1 MNLAHRLRI
10 GVLLGWAATWT
21 VCAFVQGCGQPVVTG
36 NVDPTKRKVT
46 IGVGVSASQDSS
58 GNGSPAESGVAAT
71 KSPDVTEVKPT
82 DAAAANADGSRSA
95 SNTADA
101 ESSPASRTGENA
113 KSTASKAAV
122 AEFSPPPPRKFKV
135 EGPNGALRINY
146 DDLDVKK
153 LLNLDN
159 VFPGTAEKLPEWVK
173 VLHGK
178 TIRLRGYMKPGFQA
192 DDISQFVFARDT
204 GACCFGPNL
213 RFDYLITVTMA
224 GDKTTSLRELRPFDV
239 VGKFRIEL
247 AQLDDGTIYG
257 LYHIDD
263 ATLLDK

>member
-1 MNLAHRLRI
+1 MNLASKLRI
-10 GVLLGWAATWT
+10 DVLLGWAATCV
-21 VCAFVQGCGQPVVTG
+21 VCVIAQGCGGQSTVTPKA
-36 NVDPTKRKVT
+36 DPAKQTVA
-46 IGVGVSASQDSS
+46 IGAGVPAGQNSS
-58 GNGSPAESGVAAT
+58 ENGSPSESVAAT
-71 KSPDVTEVKPT
+71 TKTSDGIETKPT
-82 DAAAANADGSRSA
+82 DATTDPGKSADSAANGSPVATAPSA
-95 SNTADA
+95 S
-101 ESSPASRTGENA
+101 SGSV
-113 KSTASKAAV
+113 SKAAV
-122 AEFSPPPPRKFKV
+122 AEFSPPLPRKFKA

-173 VLHGK
+173 ALHGK
-178 TIRLRGYMKPGFQA
+178 TVRLRGYMKPGFQA

-224 GDKTTSLRELRPFDV
+224 EDKTTSLRELRPFDV

>member
-1 MNLAHRLRI
+1 MNLAPKLRF
-10 GVLLGWAATWT
+10 GPLLGWAATCV
-21 VCAFVQGCGQPVVTG
+21 VCAIVQGCGQPVVTPKT
-36 NVDPTKRKVT
+36 DPVNRPVT
-46 IGVGVSASQDSS
+46 NGVGVSAGQKSTDNDSPS
-58 GNGSPAESGVAAT
+58 ESVAAAT
-71 KSPDVTEVKPT
+71 KSSDGTEIKPT
-82 DAAAANADGSRSA
+82 DAATDPGKRSDSTANGSPVA
-95 SNTADA
+95 TVPNP
-101 ESSPASRTGENA
+101 SPGS
-113 KSTASKAAV
+113 ASKAAV

-135 EGPNGALRINY
+135 EGPNGALRVNY

-173 VLHGK
+173 ALHGK
-178 TIRLRGYMKPGFQA
+178 TVRLRGYMKPGFQA

-224 GDKTTSLRELRPFDV
+224 ADKTTSLRELRPFDV

>member
-1 MNLAHRLRI
+1 MKSSHTLRME
-10 GVLLGWAATWT
+10 VLFGLAATSM
-21 VCAFVQGCGQPVVTG
+21 VCAFALGCGQSVVTAK
-36 NVDPTKRKVT
+36 VDPTKRKVT
-46 IGVGVSASQDSS
+46 IGVGVSAGQNSS
-58 GNGSPAESGVAAT
+58 GTGSAADSTTTATESVDAT
-71 KSPDVTEVKPT
+71 GVKPT
-82 DAAAANADGSRSA
+82 DVVAADVTGSGSANKSVAA
-95 SNTADA
+95 
-101 ESSPASRTGENA
+101 EPSSTSRTGQSTDPTVA
-113 KSTASKAAV
+113 KSTV

-173 VLHGK
+173 VLNGK
-178 TIRLRGYMKPGFQA
+178 TVRLRGYMKPGFQA

-224 GDKTTSLRELRPFDV
+224 EDKTTSLRELRPFDV

>member
-1 MNLAHRLRI
+1 MNLAHKSRI
-10 GVLLGWAATWT
+10 GVLLGWAATCV
-21 VCAFVQGCGQPVVTG
+21 VCVIAQGCGQPVVSYKSG
-36 NVDPTKRKVT
+36 PAKPKVA
-46 IGVGVSASQDSS
+46 IGTEVPAGQNSS
-58 GNGSPAESGVAAT
+58 DNGSPSEPVAAAT
-71 KSPDVTEVKPT
+71 KSSDGSEVKPT
-82 DAAAANADGSRSA
+82 DVAVATGSNSVANGSQVTTVSGA
-95 SNTADA
+95 S
-101 ESSPASRTGENA
+101 SGS
-113 KSTASKAAV
+113 ASKAAV
-122 AEFSPPPPRKFKV
+122 AEFSPPPPHKFKV
-135 EGPNGALRINY
+135 EGPDGALRITY

-173 VLHGK
+173 TLNGK
-178 TIRLRGYMKPGFQA
+178 MVRLRGYMKPGFQA
-192 DDISQFVFARDT
+192 DDISQFIFARDT

-224 GDKTTSLRELRPFDV
+224 EDKTTSLRELRPFDV

-257 LYHIDD
+257 LYHIDN